1 MSTDSSISTDPYK
14 GVRDFY
20 PEDKRRHNYIYTTLA
35 ETARSFGYQQI
46 DASVLEPAA
55 LYDAKSGSE
64 LTQEQSY
71 RFEDRGGREV
81 MLRPE
86 MTPTTA
92 RMLAKKHKS
101 MSFPVRWFSLPN
113 LFRYERPQH
122 GRLREHWQLNADIFG
137 LSSPL
142 ADTEIITLASNTLR
156 NFGAS
161 ENDFE
166 IRVSSRGVF
175 ATFCKQHLSIDQKIQ
190 TSLTTLIDKRDK
202 MPSDEFTDKLGEL
215 LANEDVETVQS
226 YLQTDSLETLQK
238 MVNSPEAER
247 LSTILSSLSDRGVGN
262 AHFAPELVR
271 GLDYYTGMVFEIF
284 DDCSKNLRALCG
296 GGRYDNLMDMFGTKQ
311 IPAVGFGF
319 GDVTLADFLD
329 THNLWPK
336 LPGSLDIGVILVDRS
351 KHAQYGHKVAQKLR
365 SQDLNVA
372 VDISGANVGTQIKQA
387 DKAGA
392 ENIVIIGD
400 EEKDNRQVTIKTLAT
415 GQETTARFD
424 ELDSLWG

>member
-1 MSTDSSISTDPYK
+1 MSDDSSISTDPYK

-35 ETARSFGYQQI
+35 DTARSFGYQQI

-64 LTQEQSY
+64 LAQKQSY

-101 MSFPVRWFSLPN
+101 MSFPVRWFSVPN

-142 ADTEIITLASNTLR
+142 ADTEIISLASNILHD
-156 NFGAS
+156 FGAS

-175 ATFCKQHLSIDQKIQ
+175 DTFCKQHLSIDQKTQ
-190 TSLTTLIDKRDK
+190 TSLTTLIDKKDK
-202 MPSDEFTDKLGEL
+202 MPSGEFTDKLHGL
-215 LANEDVETVQS
+215 LAKEDIETVQS
-226 YLQTDSLETLQK
+226 YLQVDSLKTLQK
-238 MVNSPEAER
+238 MVNSPEVER
-247 LSTILSSLSDRGVGN
+247 LNTILSSLSDRGVGN
-262 AHFAPELVR
+262 ACFAPELVR
-271 GLDYYTGMVFEIF
+271 GLDYYTGMVFEVF
-284 DDCSKNLRALCG
+284 DDSSENSRSLCG

-336 LPGSLDIGVILVDRS
+336 LSGSLDIGIILVDRS
-351 KHAQYGHKVAQKLR
+351 KHAQYGHKGAQKLR

-400 EEKDNRQVTIKTLAT
+400 EEITKRQVTVKTLAT
-415 GQETTARFD
+415 GKETTAQFS
-424 ELDSLWG
+424 ELGSLWQ